1 MEKGKRLKMETLD
14 LFLSN
19 SVSASRPSR
28 IADAAVAA
36 GVTDMQELAD
46 RASGSNPVRDMRRMA
61 LKNTRWPPAYR
72 TVITGH
78 QLGNDDPKD
87 CAVEMMLPH
96 EIVYTMG
103 LVQEPEELFAAQKDR
118 VMERPDVRRQLR
130 KVLPGEPS
138 LALSLWQDGAPFNNN
153 REHSLEMWTMS
164 ALCVPDFKFPLIAWP
179 KELQVKFESHESVFR
194 ILQWSFRALDAD
206 PQARRKTVELDRQLA
221 PSLRWQDPSQG
232 RACGAEG
239 RLGDAQAGPRYA
251 WMAGRVHLLPVQHS
265 PNAAAR
271 GRHGRPL
278 EASFRRLKLVFPLL
292 VNVCIGKTTI

>member
-1 MEKGKRLKMETLD
+1 MAERKRCFQALDAVEKGKRLKMETLD

-19 SVSASRPSR
+19 SVSASRASR

-72 TVITGH
+72 TVITGP

-194 ILQWSFRALDAD
+194 ILQWSFRALLEGRMPTHRHDGRPWD
-206 PQARRKTVELDRQLA
+206 STDSWRRRCSGKTLPKGVLAELRGDWAMLKQVLDM
-221 PSLRWQDPSQG
+221 PGWQDEFICFRCNIRRTQLREVG
-232 RACGAEG
+232 
-239 RLGDAQAGPRYA
+239 
-251 WMAGRVHLLPVQHS
+251 MAAHW
-265 PNAAAR
+265 
-271 GRHGRPL
+271 RPL
-278 EASFRRLKLVFPLL
+278 SED
-292 VNVCIGKTTI
+292 

>member
-1 MEKGKRLKMETLD
+1 MAERKRCFQALDAVEKGKRLKMETLD

-19 SVSASRPSR
+19 SVSASRASR

-130 KVLPGEPS
+130 KVLPGQPS

-164 ALCVPDFKFPLIAWP
+164 ALCVPDFKFPLIAWR
-179 KELQVKFESHESVFR
+179 KSS
-194 ILQWSFRALDAD
+194 SRAM
-206 PQARRKTVELDRQLA
+206 
-221 PSLRWQDPSQG
+221 
-232 RACGAEG
+232 RACSGSCSGAFE
-239 RLGDAQAGPRYA
+239 RCWRAGCRPTGTTEDRGTRPTAGAVAAVARPFPRA
-251 WMAGRVHLLPVQHS
+251 CLRS
-265 PNAAAR
+265 
-271 GRHGRPL
+271 
-278 EASFRRLKLVFPLL
+278 
-292 VNVCIGKTTI
+292 